1 MDNSTSRRPIPS
13 LPATACPQCG
23 AVAILQLGPG
33 LPPHAFRA
41 NCAHCG
47 AFLQWVSRYTPA
59 ERAARRQQALAE
71 RAILAMKGRPVP
83 AAQLAY
89 LTALGYQGADPT
101 DRAEAHQLIAAH
113 LARQKGGAA

>member
-1 MDNSTSRRPIPS
+1 MNSSTSPRAIPS
-13 LPATACPQCG
+13 LPATTCPQCG
-23 AVAILQLGPG
+23 ALGIPQLAPG
-33 LPPHAFRA
+33 NGPHAFRA

-47 AFLQWVSRYTPA
+47 AFIRWVSRYTPA

-71 RAILAMKGRPVP
+71 RAIHAMKGCPAT

-89 LTALGYQGADPT
+89 LHALGHTGTPPT

-113 LARQKGGAA
+113 LARQKGGAR